1 MKILLVGA
9 ELFHE
14 DRGTDGRT
22 DGQTNIMKLIVPLR
36 NFANSPTNEK
46 ADSSVPKIS
55 VLL

>member
-1 MKILLVGA
+1 
-9 ELFHE
+9 LFHE

>member
-14 DRGTDGRT
+14 DRGT